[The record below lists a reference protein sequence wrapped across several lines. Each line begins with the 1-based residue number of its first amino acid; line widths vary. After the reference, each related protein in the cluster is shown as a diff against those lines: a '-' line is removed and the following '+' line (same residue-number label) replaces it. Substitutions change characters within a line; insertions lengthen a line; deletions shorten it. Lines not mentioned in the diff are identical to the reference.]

1 MPEPRGKP
9 VKVDEVRS
17 ALWCVHAKSEPPPLA
32 RSCRRH
38 NKTKLPSTQWLWCA
52 LEAARAP
59 TVQARN
65 ILPDVRGH
73 RVKDK
78 DSEKS
83 ESVVVLGLEIAPAR
97 RGAALGLCL
106 QHRQGRSPPGRP
118 PILTAKWP
126 CQVLP
131 PAKSGELSGMLRR
144 DSHLRVT
151 KVVSLR
157 REAGHIVCE
166 PQGSHS

>member
-1 MPEPRGKP
+1 MRPRHVRATPPWHVAADAITKP
-9 VKVDEVRS
+9 SCHLRS
-17 ALWCVHAKSEPPPLA
+17 GGARWKLRALQQY
-32 RSCRRH
+32 
-38 NKTKLPSTQWLWCA
+38 T
-52 LEAARAP
+52 
-59 TVQARN
+59 RN